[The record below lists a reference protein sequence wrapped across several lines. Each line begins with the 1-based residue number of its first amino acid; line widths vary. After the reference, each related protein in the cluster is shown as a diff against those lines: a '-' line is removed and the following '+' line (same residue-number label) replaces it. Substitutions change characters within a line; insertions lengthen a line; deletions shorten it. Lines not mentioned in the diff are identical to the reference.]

1 MSDQPTNRQ
10 KRSHYTAKR
19 HLVGFEDTSYICFFK
34 TDEIDT
40 LASEAH
46 IIIESVTL
54 SLNRT
59 RFKTDA
65 KHTKMGEG
73 DTKNTKDTKE
83 CGHIEDF
90 KSDRY

>member
-1 MSDQPTNRQ
+1 MSDHPTNRQ

-34 TDEIDT
+34 TDEMDT

-59 RFKTDA
+59 RVKGNA
-65 KHTKMGEG
+65 KHTKMVVG
-73 DTKNTKDTKE
+73 DKKHKAHKGILKISKVTD
-83 CGHIEDF
+83 IE
-90 KSDRY
+90 K

>member
-1 MSDQPTNRQ
+1 MSDQPKNRQ

-59 RFKTDA
+59 RVKGNA
-65 KHTKMGEG
+65 KHTKMGVG
-73 DTKNTKDTKE
+73 DKKHKAHGLEYYLSID
-83 CGHIEDF
+83 
-90 KSDRY
+90 DR